1 MKDPEPPDDS
11 LKVTLVGEQAKLCR
25 AVLIEKLIYYSDLLA
40 NGKDETGNESTPESK
55 RLLTDISLNLQL
67 VLMAFGLS
75 SSDLEEIIK
84 ASGADPQ

>member
-40 NGKDETGNESTPESK
+40 NGKDETGNESTPES
-55 RLLTDISLNLQL
+55 S
-67 VLMAFGLS
+67 VY
-75 SSDLEEIIK
+75 
-84 ASGADPQ
+84 